1 MTPIEETLRGALI
14 LAREH
19 MVPAI
24 NSPRD
29 REACKRVD
37 DVIKW
42 TGDPKWCAAHA
53 DPDLFG

>member
-1 MTPIEETLRGALI
+1 MTEIEETLREALI

-29 REACKRVD
+29 RAACKRVD

-42 TGDPKWCAAHA
+42 TGNKKWLAAHA
-53 DPDLFG
+53 DPFSFG